1 LSTSWDDNGSIGDI
15 GFGTPLQFKEF
26 KDSLAVGLPMTCQLQ
41 LLDLKSSSEKLEW
54 LVAECLQKHTIVVP
68 YFLCFDGKHPM
79 VSEKHEVIP
88 WRSFSIQTHA
98 NIMMKPCPDTYG
110 TGRYMDN

>member
-1 LSTSWDDNGSIGDI
+1 
-15 GFGTPLQFKEF
+15 
-26 KDSLAVGLPMTCQLQ
+26 MTRQLQ

-54 LVAECLQKHTIVVP
+54 LVAECLQKHTIAVP
-68 YFLCFDGKHPM
+68 HFLCFDDKRPM

-88 WRSFSIQTHA
+88 WGSFSIQTHV
-98 NIMMKPCPDTYG
+98 NIMMKPYPDAYG